1 MKKRM
6 ENTINDSNFIVIL
19 FIPKFEKSNPKQ
31 NFLNGSFLSFVL

>member
-1 MKKRM
+1 MTKKM
-6 ENTINDSNFIVIL
+6 ENTINDGNFMNIL